1 MSRTRVKICGIT
13 RAEDAV
19 AAIRAGADALGFVF
33 YEASPRYV
41 RPEQA
46 AGLMAGLPVFVSKVG
61 LFVNANAA
69 DVRRVMAACPLDL
82 LQFHGDETPEYCESF
97 AKPYMKAIRMR
108 DDIDVE
114 QVINTYGSASAI
126 LLDSYKPG
134 VPGGTGESFD
144 WGRFPKSSEQRLVLA
159 GGLRPENA
167 DAAIV
172 SCKPYAVDVSGG
184 VEAAPG
190 VKCSHAMTRFIE
202 AVSLADRRED

>member
-13 RAEDAV
+13 RAEDAA

-33 YEASPRYV
+33 YAKSPRYISA
-41 RPEQA
+41 EHA
-46 AGLMAGLPVFVSKVG
+46 AEIMAGLPVFVSKVG
-61 LFVNANAA
+61 LFVNAEAA
-69 DVRRVMAACPLDL
+69 EVKQVLAECALDL
-82 LQFHGDETPEYCESF
+82 LQFHGDETPEYCTSF

-108 DDIDVE
+108 EGVDVADE
-114 QVINTYGSASAI
+114 IQAYASASAI

-134 VPGGTGESFD
+134 IPGGTGESFD
-144 WGRFPKSSEQRLVLA
+144 WERFPANNSQPLVLA

-167 DAAIV
+167 GAAIIR
-172 SCKPYAVDVSGG
+172 CKPYALDVSGG

-190 VKCSHAMTRFIE
+190 IKCADAMTRFIE